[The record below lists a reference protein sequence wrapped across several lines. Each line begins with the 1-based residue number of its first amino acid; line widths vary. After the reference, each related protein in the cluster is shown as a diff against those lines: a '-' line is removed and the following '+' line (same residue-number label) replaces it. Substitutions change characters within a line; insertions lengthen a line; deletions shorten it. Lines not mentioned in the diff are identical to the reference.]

1 MQVTGLSLAL
11 GTPVLPAG
19 ARRGPPD
26 SAGAESARGP
36 APADSLWHILTPEER
51 DYFTQLAAL
60 GPLTYRPGG
69 APGREAPTPVG
80 GRLDVRG

>member
-11 GTPVLPAG
+11 GTPVLPAA

-26 SAGAESARGP
+26 ATGAARAAGP
-36 APADSLWHILTPEER
+36 APDSLWHILTPEER